1 MIFIK
6 MEMNRTAEIF
16 FGSFIM
22 VSLIVMAIDTL
33 VIIAAARDNSQ
44 HNARFCIIGNI
55 SLADLVTIAITDIIL
70 IDIISE
76 GKLELDLFMLVI
88 CTIAGVA
95 HLVSI
100 LSNLFLSI
108 DRFIAVKFCLAYHNI
123 IIQRRV
129 LLSIFLCWLFSLVVM
144 SLLTVRVSSKFQ
156 YFFRY
161 ATCITVFRVLV
172 GILMIA
178 TSIYTSAVRRRHV
191 VSLEKRKKYFG
202 VNQEKLDMLNALKR
216 SLKDT
221 FKLNITTVI
230 IVFIQSIFDFLRAS
244 PLSTNLHVNVMALI
258 LLLLLKLSN
267 FVAII
272 TTQNDL
278 RRNLKKLCCRWH
290 SQRVQN
296 FSTNLSGNN

>member
-44 HNARFCIIGNI
+44 HNTRFCIIGNI

-108 DRFIAVKFCLAYHNI
+108 DRFIAVKFVWLTI
-123 IIQRRV
+123 T
-129 LLSIFLCWLFSLVVM
+129 LLSREEFC
-144 SLLTVRVSSKFQ
+144 FQ
-156 YFFRY
+156 YSCVGYFR
-161 ATCITVFRVLV
+161 
-172 GILMIA
+172 
-178 TSIYTSAVRRRHV
+178 
-191 VSLEKRKKYFG
+191 
-202 VNQEKLDMLNALKR
+202 
-216 SLKDT
+216 
-221 FKLNITTVI
+221 
-230 IVFIQSIFDFLRAS
+230 
-244 PLSTNLHVNVMALI
+244 
-258 LLLLLKLSN
+258 
-267 FVAII
+267 
-272 TTQNDL
+272 
-278 RRNLKKLCCRWH
+278 
-290 SQRVQN
+290 
-296 FSTNLSGNN
+296 

>member
-1 MIFIK
+1 
-6 MEMNRTAEIF
+6 MNRTAEMF

-22 VSLIVMAIDTL
+22 VSLIVMAIDAL
-33 VIIAAARDNSQ
+33 VIIAAARNNSQ

-55 SLADLVTIAITDIIL
+55 SLADLVTVAMTDIIL

-76 GKLELDLFMLVI
+76 GKLELDLFMLVN
-88 CTIAGVA
+88 CTITGVA

-129 LLSIFLCWLFSLVVM
+129 LLSIFLCWLFSLSVM
-144 SLLTVRVSSKFQ
+144 SLLTIRVSSKFQ

-161 ATCITVFRVLV
+161 AICITVFRVLV

-178 TSIYTSAVRRRHV
+178 TSIYTSVVRRSHILA
-191 VSLEKRKKYFG
+191 LEKRKKYFG
-202 VNQEKLDMLNALKR
+202 VHQEKLDMLNALTR

-221 FKLNITTVI
+221 FKLNITTAI
-230 IVFIQSIFDFLRAS
+230 IVFIQSVFDFLRAS
-244 PLSTNLHVNVMALI
+244 PLSANLHVNVMALI

-267 FVAII
+267 FIAII
-272 TTQNDL
+272 MTQSDL
-278 RRNLKKLCCRWH
+278 RRSLKKMCCRWH
-290 SQRVQN
+290 SQRVEN
-296 FSTNLSGNN
+296 FPTNLTGSN